1 MSSKGNLCWVS
12 KSILLKLKPKQLI
25 FALRLFC
32 HLHHQWQSACFQQTL
47 QLQFWHLGWKS
58 GLQILS
64 QCCIYEA
71 GNKRTAF
78 EYYTEKVLPKSVAL
92 FLLKFFRR
100 HLTLW
105 LLESKKE
112 LRLSVQVYTHD
123 VFAIQV
129 DRNCKYR
136 KFLIL

>member
-1 MSSKGNLCWVS
+1 
-12 KSILLKLKPKQLI
+12 
-25 FALRLFC
+25 
-32 HLHHQWQSACFQQTL
+32 
-47 QLQFWHLGWKS
+47 
-58 GLQILS
+58 LQILS